1 MKTTRAV
8 LFCTALLCS
17 TIPGTAQDADESAL
31 REVSK
36 KFVAA
41 WNKGDA
47 AAVAALYAADAV
59 VTSPSGQTV
68 RGQRALQES
77 LSGDLKSKARLALS
91 AEEFR
96 SLSGSAAVWRCEWK
110 LTGAKDGRNGAGT
123 GLAVLTKGSSGWLIV
138 EDLIAMSPP
147 ASKPAGGHRHGPG
160 GHSHGPGDGHDHGAG
175 GHGHDH

>member
-17 TIPGTAQDADESAL
+17 AIPGAAQEVDEAAL

-47 AAVAALYAADAV
+47 AAVAALYAPDAV
-59 VTSPSGQTV
+59 VTPPSGQTV
-68 RGQRALQES
+68 RGRKALQES
-77 LSGDLKSKARLALS
+77 LAGDLRSKARLALS

-96 SLSGSAAVWRCEWK
+96 PLSDSAAVWRCEWK
-110 LTGAKDGRNGAGT
+110 LSGAKDGRNGAGT
-123 GLAVLTKGSSGWLIV
+123 GLAVLTRGPSGWLIV
-138 EDLIAMSPP
+138 EDLVAMSPR
-147 ASKPAGGHRHGPG
+147 ASKPAGGHEHGAG
-160 GHSHGPGDGHDHGAG
+160 GHSHGPGEGHDHGTG